1 MIHENINSYEYLIKE
16 HQGLVYHI
24 VNRFHVSAF
33 DRDDLIQSGMM
44 GLLEAVKRYD
54 INRDVAFS
62 TYAIPYIMGSV
73 KKEYYKQNSVISSE
87 YYRRLIVNV
96 QKNLDK
102 CSYLEL
108 AQKYHTTVENI
119 IMALNFSNHIEYLKE
134 EELEMIPD
142 TKKQDIELDT
152 SMLDKEELVIYHMRI
167 IQQMTQKDIAD
178 KLHIN
183 QSTISRKLKNIAQ
196 KVLIKV

>member
-33 DRDDLIQSGMM
+33 DRDDLIQAGMM

-62 TYAIPYIMGSV
+62 TYAIPYIIGSV

-87 YYRRLIVNV
+87 YYGRLIVNV
-96 QKNLDK
+96 QKDVDK

-108 AQKYHTTVENI
+108 AKKYKTTVENI
-119 IMALNFSNHIEYLKE
+119 IMAVNFSNHIAYLKE
-134 EELEMIPD
+134 EELEMLPD
-142 TKKQDIELDT
+142 IEKKEQELDT
-152 SMLDKEELVIYHMRI
+152 SMLDDEELVIYQMRI
-167 IQQMTQKDIAD
+167 IKQMTQKEIAD
-178 KLHIN
+178 ELQIN
-183 QSTISRKLKNIAQ
+183 QSTISRKLKNIAK